1 MGFIALL
8 ACISIVAA
16 LSAPVVILVRRDRR
30 RRLFLEAVNQAGA
43 LKEERFRLEGEAY
56 GLLDTLEHELPEAYR
71 SPNTGLSPTD
81 PDSLIL
87 TEKARQALQRRG
99 EIIKRITCIDREI
112 NRLLG
117 GALTPDEFQP

>member
-8 ACISIVAA
+8 ACISIVAV
-16 LSAPVVILVRRDRR
+16 LSAPIVILVRRNRR
-30 RRLFLEAVNQAGA
+30 RRLFLEAVNQAGV

-56 GLLDTLEHELPEAYR
+56 GLLDALEQELPEAYR
-71 SPNTGLSPTD
+71 NPNAGLSPTD
-81 PDSLIL
+81 PDGLVL

-99 EIIKRITCIDREI
+99 EIMKRITVVDQEI